1 MIGSLVDDFADR
13 LRISGLMLAAIVEP

>member
-13 LRISGLMLAAIVEP
+13 LRINGLMLAAIVEP